1 MSMSMSM
8 KVYNLPSNYSNSTL
22 NIRSTGCMPQ
32 NDERDDSLL
41 HNHVIY
47 VKMLIV
53 KVYILD
59 FIRCIYLDYKK

>member
-22 NIRSTGCMPQ
+22 DIRSTGCMPQ
-32 NDERDDSLL
+32 KEEWDDSLR
-41 HNHVIY
+41 HNHVTY
-47 VKMLIV
+47 VRVLIV

-59 FIRCIYLDYKK
+59 FIRCIY